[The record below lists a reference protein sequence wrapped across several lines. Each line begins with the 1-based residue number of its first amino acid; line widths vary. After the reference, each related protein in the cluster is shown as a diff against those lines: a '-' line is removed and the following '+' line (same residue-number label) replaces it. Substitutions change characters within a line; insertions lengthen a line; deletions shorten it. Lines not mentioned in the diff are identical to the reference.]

1 MSPFIF
7 LSADQQEVFDRD
19 GILKIPFLDQGQIA
33 AIEDLYYSLTADRE
47 GRNFHSTMF
56 IKDTGYRKEV
66 DLRLREIVTSSIDNL
81 FEQYRLLFANFI
93 VKESG
98 DDTFVGIH
106 QDWNFTSP
114 DIRSINIWIPL
125 VDINGETGLFRA
137 LKGSHHTF
145 KNLRYTPYEDDRY
158 RHVEHYILQH
168 SSAYS
173 VRAGEALIYDGAL
186 IHFSDA
192 NVSPIAR
199 IAIGMSFIPSQAPN
213 LHYYKR
219 HSDKRD
225 VEIYEVD
232 EKFYQTFDF
241 LGEPKNVKKIY
252 QVKEYPSVP
261 ILKELVDTPALVSPV
276 FKDNKL
282 ESLITQKGYVVID
295 HLLLVSQ
302 CDELSTF
309 YETHGLTDDRAFSIS
324 NWNNDQP
331 SRDAIFQKICEV
343 VRPYADKELNEY
355 KPVLG
360 VFTAKKP
367 MERSEMLLHQD
378 WSLVDETRYRSVSIW
393 VALCDMDSINGNLQV
408 AEYSHIYASQPRG
421 MNMPIPFE
429 NIRGQ
434 IQKNHLT
441 EVPLKKGDAII
452 FDHRLIHASPA
463 NKSNNIRLAAVLA
476 LIPEEAQLIH
486 CYKQLE
492 RDNEIEILELRDA
505 DFKKQDFFDIPNK
518 PVHKKSLGIMPI
530 TFEQIAIEDI
540 LRARQSVITLPD

>member
-1 MSPFIF
+1 M
-7 LSADQQEVFDRD
+7 
-19 GILKIPFLDQGQIA
+19 
-33 AIEDLYYSLTADRE
+33 
-47 GRNFHSTMF
+47 
-56 IKDTGYRKEV
+56 
-66 DLRLREIVTSSIDNL
+66 RLREIVTSSIDNL

-158 RHVEHYILQH
+158 RHIEHYILQH

-192 NVSPIAR
+192 NVSSVAR

-219 HSDKRD
+219 HNDKRD

-232 EKFYQTFDF
+232 EKFYQSFDF
-241 LGEPKNVKKIY
+241 LGEPKNAKKIY

-261 ILKELVDTPALVSPV
+261 TLKELADAPAIVPPV

-282 ESLITQKGYVVID
+282 ESVITQKGYVVID
-295 HLLLVSQ
+295 HLLSVSQ
-302 CDELSTF
+302 CDELSAF
-309 YETHGLTDDRAFSIS
+309 YETHSLADDRAFSIS
-324 NWNNDQP
+324 NWTNDQP

-343 VRPYADKELNEY
+343 VRPCTNKELNEF

-367 MERSEMLLHQD
+367 VERSEMLLHQD
-378 WSLVDETRYRSVSIW
+378 WSLVDETRYRSVSVW
-393 VALCDMDSINGNLQV
+393 VALCDMDSTNGNLQV

-429 NIRGQ
+429 NIRGE
-434 IQKNHLT
+434 IHKNHLT
-441 EVPLKKGDAII
+441 EVPLKKGDAIV

-463 NKSNNIRLAAVLA
+463 NKSTNIRLAAVLA

-492 RDNEIEILELRDA
+492 RDNEIEILELSDA
-505 DFKKQDFFDIPNK
+505 DFRKQDFFDMPNK
-518 PVHKKSLGIMPI
+518 PVYKKSLGIMPVN
-530 TFEQIAIEDI
+530 FKQISVEDI
-540 LRARQSVITLPD
+540 LRARQSGITLPD